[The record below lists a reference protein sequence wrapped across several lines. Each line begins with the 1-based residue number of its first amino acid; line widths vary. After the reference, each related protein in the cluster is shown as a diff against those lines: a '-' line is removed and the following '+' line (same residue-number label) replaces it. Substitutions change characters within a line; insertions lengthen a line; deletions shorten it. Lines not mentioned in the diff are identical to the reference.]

1 MNSGCSTIN
10 DLQNKPAAF
19 TICSRLLVVLQHF
32 VFQVDI
38 IESFS
43 ETTDAIKK
51 LISQELPALNLRDEI
66 KLKVEGN
73 MTIC

>member
-1 MNSGCSTIN
+1 MT
-10 DLQNKPAAF
+10 F
-19 TICSRLLVVLQHF
+19 TIWQHF

-73 MTIC
+73 MTVC